1 MGRLIAL
8 RLRDDDR
15 FAWRHQEGGDYG
27 EYRSR
32 FSARCS
38 LSQPSLT
45 CPALMF
51 REEEARFHATP
62 TPNNPAMTS
71 ASQTAM
77 RPVSKATRR

>member
-1 MGRLIAL
+1 MEAPGVIRTNRGLWIAMP
-8 RLRDDDR
+8 RREAR
-15 FAWRHQEGGDYG
+15 RDYG

-51 REEEARFHATP
+51 RDEEARFHATP
-62 TPNNPAMTS
+62 TPNSPAMTS
-71 ASQTAM
+71 ANQTAM
-77 RPVSKATRR
+77 NPVSKAT